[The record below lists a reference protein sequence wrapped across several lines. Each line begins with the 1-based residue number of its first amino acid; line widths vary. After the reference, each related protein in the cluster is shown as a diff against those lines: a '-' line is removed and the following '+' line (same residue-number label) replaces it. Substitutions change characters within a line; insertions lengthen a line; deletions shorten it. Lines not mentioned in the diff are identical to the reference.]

1 MSHTITI
8 KNESDT
14 QIFAESLAA
23 FIAQQ
28 DTGFVIFLDGD
39 LGAGKTTF
47 SRYLLQ
53 KLGHKGAV
61 KSPTYTLVEPYTIAD
76 RAIFHFDL
84 YRLGDPS
91 ELEFMGI
98 RDYFS
103 GNALVLVE
111 WSEKGAGIL
120 PEPDLLLSIVHGSAE
135 TERAIHLSGQPNIL
149 QLLGADVTAVAHD

>member
-8 KNESDT
+8 KNEADT
-14 QIFAESLAA
+14 QKIAESLAR
-23 FIAQQ
+23 FIGQQ
-28 DTGFVIFLDGD
+28 DAGFVIFLDGD

-53 KLGHKGAV
+53 KMGHQGAV

-76 RAIFHFDL
+76 RAVYHFDL

-103 GNALVLVE
+103 GTALVIVE

-120 PEPDLLLSIVHGSAE
+120 PEPDLLLTITHGISE
-135 TERAIHLSGQPNIL
+135 TAREMHLSGKSSVL
-149 QLLGADVTAVAHD
+149 RLYTEDTSALVKD